1 MKTENFKNYGK
12 CAVFERG
19 GVKLMVTLDVGPRII
34 WFGTGEFNFMNEDL
48 ERNVQKGGE
57 FFDEHYGKG
66 ATWYLYGG
74 HRVWKSPEDLETY
87 TPDNFPVE
95 ADVRGNGGTF
105 TCRVAKWLDYA
116 LDVEMDENGG
126 VTVRNTVTNKSAERT
141 LAVWGLTVARKGG
154 TLVLPLND
162 PVDDLNPVYNLVRWP
177 YNDPADARLRVG
189 GKFLT
194 LRQTDREDAIK
205 IGTFAKKGEAYYAVG
220 DKAMKWTCVPEEGEQ
235 LRKLHQRPHPRG
247 GVALPQSDAEVGR
260 EPYHDGDVA
269 GAPACGHPGDRRGGR
284 GGEIKHASC
293 PYKPCYGGSAT

>member
-19 GVKLMVTLDVGPRII
+19 GVKLMVTLDIGPRII
-34 WFGTGEFNFMNEDL
+34 WFGTDEFNFMNEDL

-95 ADVRGNGGTF
+95 ADVRGDGGTF

-141 LAVWGLTVARKGG
+141 IAVWGLTVARKGG

-220 DKAMKWTCVPEEGEQ
+220 DKAMKWTCVPEEGEYGDFCCNFESYTNAHI
-235 LRKLHQRPHPRG
+235 LEVEWLSRKVTLKTGESHTMTEKWQVLPLADIPEIAAA
-247 GVALPQSDAEVGR
+247 VAA
-260 EPYHDGDVA
+260 A
-269 GAPACGHPGDRRGGR
+269 
-284 GGEIKHASC
+284 K
-293 PYKPCYGGSAT
+293 

>member
-1 MKTENFKNYGK
+1 M
-12 CAVFERG
+12 
-19 GVKLMVTLDVGPRII
+19 
-34 WFGTGEFNFMNEDL
+34 
-48 ERNVQKGGE
+48 
-57 FFDEHYGKG
+57 
-66 ATWYLYGG
+66 
-74 HRVWKSPEDLETY
+74 
-87 TPDNFPVE
+87 
-95 ADVRGNGGTF
+95 
-105 TCRVAKWLDYA
+105 AKWLDYA

-220 DKAMKWTCVPEEGEQ
+220 DKAMKWTCVPEEGEYGDFCCNFESYTNAHI
-235 LRKLHQRPHPRG
+235 LEVEWLSRKVTLKSGESHTMTEKWQVLPLADIPEIAAA
-247 GVALPQSDAEVGR
+247 VAA
-260 EPYHDGDVA
+260 A
-269 GAPACGHPGDRRGGR
+269 
-284 GGEIKHASC
+284 K
-293 PYKPCYGGSAT
+293 